1 MEYLIHDSTLKAI
14 ADAIRQKTN
23 ITYSLSPEEFASKI
37 LSIDGGGFGGTI
49 TQVQLFAPTI
59 SIDSETNTLSIIDT
73 NGAFANKFIV
83 YANST
88 YIATVN
94 STTINLLDV
103 FESAPTEDTELK
115 IQSAGA
121 QLATSDYSN
130 IVVWHTTSD

>member
-23 ITYSLSPEEFASKI
+23 ITYNLSPEEFASKI
-37 LSIDGGGFGGTI
+37 LSIDGGFGGTI

-73 NGAFANKFIV
+73 NGAFANKIII
-83 YANST
+83 YDDST

-94 STTINLLDV
+94 STTINLLDI
-103 FESAPTEDTELK
+103 FQSAPTEDIELK
-115 IQSAGA
+115 IQSAGS

-130 IVVWHTTSD
+130 VVVWSATSD